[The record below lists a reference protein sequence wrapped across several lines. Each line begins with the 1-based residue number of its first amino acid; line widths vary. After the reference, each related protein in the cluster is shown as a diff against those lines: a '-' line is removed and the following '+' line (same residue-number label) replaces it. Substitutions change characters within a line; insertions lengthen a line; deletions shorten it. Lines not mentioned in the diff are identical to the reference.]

1 MRSRAV
7 VRRRSPRPSPYG
19 FDRAGAEGALLSPPP
34 EPRETGSE
42 KLGCELLG
50 GGSYDLCDGGEGMVP
65 AHGSLFQRPDELQP
79 P

>member
-1 MRSRAV
+1 MRFCSVAAAV
-7 VRRRSPRPSPYG
+7 VAACGPYG
-19 FDRAGAEGALLSPPP
+19 FDRVGAEGAALSPPP

-50 GGSYDLCDGGEGMVP
+50 GGGSYDLCEGVGVVP
-65 AHGSLFQRPDELQP
+65 AHGSLFQRPDEWQP